1 MIFHNTVCKSK
12 RITQRRENKQRGR
25 KNAGAWDT
33 RFVPFCPAMKL
44 SSPTKET
51 LALFRNAGQ
60 YWQEILSPFPSTFSL
75 FLSWRCLQSLRK
87 EILILRRSTIVFAGV
102 ETRGYCAVSNFTL
115 RCVFL
120 EWDVHYPV
128 LDAWWSNANSCR
140 NPGKSWK
147 ERGNEFNDCEVQWR
161 DDRVLLFF
169 YFLSWRKG
177 GVKMFYKLRK
187 GIREDAR

>member
-1 MIFHNTVCKSK
+1 MIFHNTLYKC
-12 RITQRRENKQRGR
+12 ITQRRENKQRGR
-25 KNAGAWDT
+25 KNADAWDT

-60 YWQEILSPFPSTFSL
+60 YWQEILCLSL
-75 FLSWRCLQSLRK
+75 FLFFPSPLSLSFSRRCLQSLRK
-87 EILILRRSTIVFAGV
+87 EILILQRSTIVFAGV

-140 NPGKSWK
+140 NPRKTWK
-147 ERGNEFNDCEVQWR
+147 ERGNEFNDCEVQWSCFI
-161 DDRVLLFF
+161 LFLF
-169 YFLSWRKG
+169 
-177 GVKMFYKLRK
+177 
-187 GIREDAR
+187 